1 MYAWENAFVKAIKT
15 LAHQEHFAYIST
27 HFQYVFLR
35 GTTFFSQMWASAV
48 FFIIMHYGGFYE
60 LDISIMLSTL
70 QLAAF
75 ARFFCVTLSSFGL
88 DFIANLNI
96 VLERMKIVLSMEEI

>member
-1 MYAWENAFVKAIKT
+1 
-15 LAHQEHFAYIST
+15 
-27 HFQYVFLR
+27 
-35 GTTFFSQMWASAV
+35 
-48 FFIIMHYGGFYE
+48 
-60 LDISIMLSTL
+60 MLSTL